1 MKGSLAEHAMDVVG
15 ERLELEAEVEVDEAV
30 VVGDAVVVDARR
42 RDSSL
47 MMGTALATMRNTPLS
62 STTTCRWPARYAPRT
77 ALGRWAVT
85 SARRHGEA
93 GRRGRRGR

>member
-42 RDSSL
+42 RLPTKPGLDE
-47 MMGTALATMRNTPLS
+47 
-62 STTTCRWPARYAPRT
+62 
-77 ALGRWAVT
+77 V
-85 SARRHGEA
+85 
-93 GRRGRRGR
+93 